1 MSVDTKIHKGEK
13 VEEKAHPGKG
23 VVFCVSW
30 CPGDLVA
37 GKRSTKDTPNQRFMK
52 PKSTNRIKKLNI
64 RLNAYMI

>member
-13 VEEKAHPGKG
+13 IKEKAHPGKG
-23 VVFCVSW
+23 EVICVFW
-30 CPGDLVA
+30 CPEDLVA
-37 GKRSTKDTPNQRFMK
+37 GKRSNKDTPNQRFMK